1 MLNQPVIEQA
11 TMQASALPAV
21 SQTSLTA
28 FDGILLL
35 IVVVSTL
42 LAFRRGIIRVLFSL
56 AGFVVGLV
64 LAAWNY
70 ADLALWLHQWVIS
83 LAAAE
88 ITAFLAILFGVMVV
102 ASIVASVVRRMA
114 KTVGLGFVDRLLGA
128 AFGVFRGVLLG
139 VAVMLAVAAFVPDSP
154 WLRKSTLAPYF
165 LAGSHAVSFVVP
177 EQLATRIA
185 HGAAELLER
194 TPDPSRPNPVPAHL

>member
-1 MLNQPVIEQA
+1 MMQLA
-11 TMQASALPAV
+11 TTGQTTLPAV
-21 SQTSLTA
+21 SQSSLTA
-28 FDGILLL
+28 FDGLLLL

-42 LAFRRGIIRVLFSL
+42 LAFRRGIIRVLLSI
-56 AGFVVGLV
+56 AGFVVGLM

-70 ADLALWLHQWVIS
+70 VEFATWLHQWILS
-83 LAAAE
+83 MAAAE
-88 ITAFLAILFGVMVV
+88 VTAFLAILFGVMVV
-102 ASIVASVVRRMA
+102 ASIVGSVVRRVV

-128 AFGVFRGVLLG
+128 LFGLFRGVLLG

-177 EQLATRIA
+177 EQLAMRIA
-185 HGAAELLER
+185 HGTAELLDR
-194 TPDPSRPNPVPAHL
+194 TRDGHRPDTVPAHL